1 MSITQILKIIIEI
14 SKSKKLNDYI
24 TNSKNINIFQINFGL
39 NIGWSIEGV
48 MESSHKIDISYL
60 GRTINKTN
68 KLKDLSKIYKVGV
81 VFE

>member
-1 MSITQILKIIIEI
+1 
-14 SKSKKLNDYI
+14 
-24 TNSKNINIFQINFGL
+24 
-39 NIGWSIEGV
+39 